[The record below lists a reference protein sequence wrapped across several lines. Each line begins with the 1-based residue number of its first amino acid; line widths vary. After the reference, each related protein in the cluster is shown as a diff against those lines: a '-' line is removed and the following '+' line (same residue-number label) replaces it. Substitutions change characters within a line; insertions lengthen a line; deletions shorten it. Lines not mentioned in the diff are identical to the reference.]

1 MLITGAII
9 RLRIIIQLNNIRAS
23 ALIKGEN
30 KMELKMYITMDLEN
44 EMESSDVSFDEL
56 KDYIVGHI
64 EDFLNEHNIKIIDM
78 EIK

>member
-1 MLITGAII
+1 
-9 RLRIIIQLNNIRAS
+9 
-23 ALIKGEN
+23 
-30 KMELKMYITMDLEN
+30 MELKMYITMDLEN
-44 EMESSDVSFDEL
+44 EMESSDVSFNEL